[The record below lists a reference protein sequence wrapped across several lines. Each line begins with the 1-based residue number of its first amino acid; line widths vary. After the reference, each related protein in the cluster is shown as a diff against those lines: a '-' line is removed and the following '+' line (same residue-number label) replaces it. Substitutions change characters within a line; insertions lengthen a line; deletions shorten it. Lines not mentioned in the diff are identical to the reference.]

1 MSTTSSPISIR
12 HSLRRR
18 EAEMP
23 LLPFNA
29 QHSDTLVVGLV
40 NNMPD
45 AALKLTEWQMRDL
58 LSRAA
63 GAQPVSL
70 RIFSMPEV
78 PRSAAGREHVR
89 QHHED
94 IAALWRD
101 GVDGL
106 VVTGTEPKAARFEDE
121 PYWPALRRL
130 IDWAEEHTA
139 SAIWSCLAS
148 HATAYHL
155 DGIGR
160 QPLGQKMFGVF
171 DCDKV
176 TDHLLV
182 KGPQRWR
189 VPHSRLNG
197 VAEDALERAGYQVL
211 SRSPQ
216 AGVDMFI
223 KQRQS
228 LFVFLQGHP
237 EYDSTAL
244 FGEYRRDVRRFLNG
258 ENDRYPELPWDCF
271 DEEATA
277 LLLDFREH
285 ALAWRDVALLE
296 QFPAAAIG
304 GRLTAPWR
312 EAAARLYA
320 NWLTVLNASRP
331 HADRAPLVKPPEH
344 RPTLTYA

>member
-1 MSTTSSPISIR
+1 
-12 HSLRRR
+12 
-18 EAEMP
+18 MP
-23 LLPFNA
+23 LLPFTTQSSNA
-29 QHSDTLVVGLV
+29 LVVGLV

-45 AALKLTEWQMRDL
+45 AALKTTEWQMRDL

-63 GAQPVSL
+63 GEKAVSL

-121 PYWPALRRL
+121 PYWQALERL

-139 SAIWSCLAS
+139 STIWSCLAS
-148 HATAYHL
+148 HAAAYHL
-155 DGIGR
+155 DGIER

-171 DCDKV
+171 DCDKAM
-176 TDHLLV
+176 DHPLV
-182 KGPQRWR
+182 SGPQRWR
-189 VPHSRLNG
+189 TPHSRLNG

-216 AGVDMFI
+216 AGVDLFI
-223 KQRQS
+223 KQRRS

-237 EYDSTAL
+237 EYDATAL

-258 ENDRYPELPWDCF
+258 ENDCYPELPHGCF
-271 DEEATA
+271 AEEDTAA
-277 LLLDFREH
+277 LLGFRER
-285 ALAWRDVALLE
+285 ALVQRDIALLE

-304 GRLTAPWR
+304 HKLTAPWR
-312 EAAARLYA
+312 EAAARMYA
-320 NWLTVLNASRP
+320 NWLTCLKTSRRRS
-331 HADRAPLVKPPEH
+331 DWAPLVKAPEH
-344 RPTLTYA
+344 RLTSTYV